1 MVNCAACN
9 SAISRE
15 DSVSASFTQE
25 GQRTYFHKNCEEKAE
40 HLARWKEEA
49 PWAFKPN
56 RLTVAEWRD
65 CSPRKHLGV
74 WQSMFIARRDEDI
87 WCPDCG
93 LKIFKHEGL
102 TCPSCGGPA
111 IITAAETTKMVF
123 THHEPLFKLILHCT
137 EKGEQS
143 STFAIING
151 FTPVTVTARKKG
163 ESSSSQGTT
172 MMLEYEPKENLRKG
186 LKV

>member
-1 MVNCAACN
+1 MVNCTVCKQT
-9 SAISRE
+9 ISR
-15 DSVSASFTQE
+15 DDPVSAAFTQE
-25 GQRTYFHKNCEEKAE
+25 GHRSYFHKNCEEKAE
-40 HLARWKEEA
+40 HFTRWKEEA
-49 PWAFKPN
+49 PWAFKPT
-56 RLTVAEWRD
+56 RLTVAEWRN
-65 CSPRKHLGV
+65 CSSKKHLGV

-93 LKIFKHEGL
+93 LKIFRHESL
-102 TCPSCGGPA
+102 NCPSCGGPA

-143 STFAIING
+143 STFAIVSG
-151 FTPVTVTARKKG
+151 FTPVTITARKKG
-163 ESSSSQGTT
+163 ESISQQGPT

-186 LKV
+186 LTV